1 MGKTTGKT
9 AAACLFAP
17 ALMALHFWA
26 SPSLAGGADPGVRT
40 EAACAA
46 VRDRQLDTLEREA
59 GSVAVAFDADIAV
72 AESPEYELLKAK
84 EALLRDIADEKRAAL
99 DRYRRCA
106 TGGPAGR

>member
-1 MGKTTGKT
+1 MGKT

-26 SPSLAGGADPGVRT
+26 SPSLAGGADPVRT

-46 VRDRQLDTLEREA
+46 VRDRQLDTLESEA

-72 AESPEYELLKAK
+72 AESPEYELIKAK

-106 TGGPAGR
+106 TGVPAGQ